1 MMNQQDYQAALRRVL
16 DQHASKA
23 QATLAALIEALPSKA
38 REIRFG
44 IFPDQDGEGTFSV
57 VISLEGPDLYV
68 LNKAVDAH
76 RTLFDVRHTSTGVS
90 PLVPTFGRDSAGF
103 AVQDAIVDTAAD
115 WIEMLWEGVGR
126 GKSPLPGMIYGDDD
140 AGTTT
145 PRELRA

>member
-1 MMNQQDYQAALRRVL
+1 MNQQDYRATLRRVL
-16 DQHASKA
+16 DKHFDKA
-23 QATLAALIEALPSKA
+23 QATLAALIAALPPKA

-76 RTLFDVRHTSTGVS
+76 RTLFDVRHTSSGVS
-90 PLVPTFGRDSAGF
+90 PAVPTFALDAAEF
-103 AVQDAIVDTAAD
+103 DVQNAIVDTAAD
-115 WIEMLWEGVGR
+115 WIETLWDAAGR

-145 PRELRA
+145 PRELRV